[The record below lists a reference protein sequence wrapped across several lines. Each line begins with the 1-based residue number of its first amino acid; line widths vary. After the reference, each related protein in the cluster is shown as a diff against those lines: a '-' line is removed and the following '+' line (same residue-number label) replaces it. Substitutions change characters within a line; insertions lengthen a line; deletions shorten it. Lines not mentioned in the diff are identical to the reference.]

1 MQFLLND
8 FSDHDLQFVINSL
21 CILRVHFS
29 TVFFQNSFLTKET
42 MIMIQSIDTNNI
54 FPE

>member
-8 FSDHDLQFVINSL
+8 FSDQDLQFVINSL

-29 TVFFQNSFLTKET
+29 TVFFSKFIHDKRNNDN
-42 MIMIQSIDTNNI
+42 DT
-54 FPE
+54 EH